1 MIKTTQF
8 GRRMQSIPIGTEPVM
23 DQANADDP
31 PYRCMIG
38 GHKPTP
44 HTPATLLVVVNLRSC
59 HHSIEVTPP
68 MHISKHER
76 DKKEDLR
83 HQS

>member
-1 MIKTTQF
+1 VIKTTQF

-23 DQANADDP
+23 DQANADNP

-38 GHKPTP
+38 GHKLTH
-44 HTPATLLVVVNLRSC
+44 HTPTTPRVVGHR
-59 HHSIEVTPP
+59 SIEVTPP
-68 MHISKHER
+68 AHISKHER
-76 DKKEDLR
+76 DKREDLR